1 VCQVG
6 RKGGRINAKKK
17 LAKKIWGYPNG
28 GYLAFR
34 PGPSFLVNSHT
45 KIAKMPNQVLEQYYF
60 EMFRRDYQ
68 LPEGTIV
75 HGDKPDVILEGK
87 RKIGIEITNFFL
99 ESGALPESE
108 QVYLGNGGKRI
119 ELSFSFDKASP
130 IQDQGKL
137 IRKISAVAKNIDE
150 LKTGTISKYVF
161 KHIPELSFVY
171 LNAKEY
177 EDPKWRVVQCYS
189 GQIMSMENLRAI
201 VSTKEAQSEFYQRC
215 DAYLLVVV
223 VDFIDRAQDQ
233 EIQIEGFEKI
243 DSTVFEK
250 VIIYKTHFGH
260 VFEAK

>member
-1 VCQVG
+1 
-6 RKGGRINAKKK
+6 
-17 LAKKIWGYPNG
+17 
-28 GYLAFR
+28 
-34 PGPSFLVNSHT
+34 
-45 KIAKMPNQVLEQYYF
+45 MPNQVLEQYYF

-108 QVYLGNGGKRI
+108 QIQRKAREAVVSKAQQVYLGNGGKRI